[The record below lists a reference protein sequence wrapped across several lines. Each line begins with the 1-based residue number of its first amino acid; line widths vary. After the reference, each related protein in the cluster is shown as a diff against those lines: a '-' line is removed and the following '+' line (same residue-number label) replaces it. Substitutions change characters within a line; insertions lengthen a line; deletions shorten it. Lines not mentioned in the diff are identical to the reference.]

1 MTIIGAFILNFVLGG
16 NVLFGG
22 LFSTYYI
29 SMSIFLAYAATY
41 PDNQVLFMM
50 IIPLKIKW
58 LGVAYV
64 LMILAEMI
72 SVRMGGKSCDYLF
85 FDELYYI
92 FFHDTKYEPV

>member
-1 MTIIGAFILNFVLGG
+1 
-16 NVLFGG
+16 
-22 LFSTYYI
+22 
-29 SMSIFLAYAATY
+29 MSIFLAYAATY

-58 LGVAYV
+58 LGAAYV
-64 LMILAEMI
+64 LRILAEMI
-72 SVRMGGKSCDYLF
+72 QSGWAVRVAIILF